1 MLTRDHFMQGMTIDQ
16 YLAQMTTNKEKFLQ
30 LLDEGTLSPED
41 EAFLRQLGKK
51 INCLVITEDWCGDA
65 LYNFP
70 ILIKMVRHAPNV
82 EARVFLR
89 DRSPELMDQYLKRGL
104 YRSIPVFVFFDEDMN
119 ELARFVERPSAMDDI
134 FEKRMLEV
142 RRALRDERKGEFR
155 QMVVDE
161 IKTLLKA

>member
-1 MLTRDHFMQGMTIDQ
+1 
-16 YLAQMTTNKEKFLQ
+16 
-30 LLDEGTLSPED
+30 
-41 EAFLRQLGKK
+41 
-51 INCLVITEDWCGDA
+51 
-65 LYNFP
+65 
-70 ILIKMVRHAPNV
+70 
-82 EARVFLR
+82 
-89 DRSPELMDQYLKRGL
+89 MDQYLKRGL

-142 RRALRDERKGEFR
+142 RRALRDERKGDFR